1 MSPIGVANTIVGAS
15 VIDKV
20 QNAQQLQI
28 DIQQKQAEAA
38 AVREQNRQ
46 RNTVKQTPD
55 GEKVKMRERHEER
68 EQRRRRRPEEGEE
81 QSDELFEEGSELKHI
96 NIKV

>member
-15 VIDKV
+15 VVDKV
-20 QNAQQLQI
+20 QNAQQLQV

-55 GEKVKMRERHEER
+55 GEKVKMRERNEER
-68 EQRRRRRPEEGEE
+68 RQRRRQRKDENEE
-81 QSDELFEEGSELKHI
+81 QQDDLFEEGSELKHI